1 MVDRRS
7 VRARQRHFTSSNRST
22 ANPPHLR
29 ALYVGVCAGLGFG
42 TVTHAQQTTPEP
54 SAAPLE
60 EVLVTGSRIVRRDL
74 EAPSPILTVG
84 AEAFD
89 QTSNIGVEAVLN
101 QYPQFNPGATQFSA
115 SNVTPNSADTP
126 GVSTLNMRGLGD
138 GRGLVLVNGR
148 RVQPVNAALAIDANM
163 IPAAMIADVEVISGG
178 AAATYGSDA
187 LAGVVNFKLR
197 TDFEGVRLNFQ
208 RGFQEAGD
216 GEESRADI
224 LVGGNFDDDKGNA
237 VFNVAWASRE
247 AAYFAPRDFYMRGY
261 LDPGTESNYPRISF
275 PAFFPTSA
283 AATQPSRAAVD
294 AAFPQLPPGSV
305 PTSSQFY
312 LNPDGQSVFLQTNAV
327 VNGYRGSTEFP
338 YKLRTQLN
346 DTLQEIDTRRLL
358 SSPMTRYSAFGRAT
372 YDITSNVS
380 LFAQGTFVNSEIW
393 ATGPPTPV
401 TTPAMPRHP
410 TLEPPAL
417 RALLDSRP
425 TPNATYRL
433 TEVAKYFP
441 NRTSENE
448 TQLFDF
454 TAGLEGRFPN
464 SDWTWEAFTQYGD
477 TTVLTNFVGFLWDE
491 RRVDFVSQP
500 NFPFGRGYSRP
511 ALTGSNVTL
520 TCTSGFPIFEPYTVD
535 GNGEIQFTNGF
546 ELSQDCVDAVAA
558 NQTQKNKVKQRI
570 FETNFQGKIAEMKA
584 GELRG
589 AFGAT
594 SRWNE
599 AMFRPD
605 PLYTSAV
612 AAGGE
617 TDINEIYGEILLP
630 VVPRFEL
637 EIGVR
642 RSDFQTVGRTETA
655 DTWKTLFNFTATDN
669 LRFRGGLQRAY
680 RTPNVSELFSG
691 PSSNPLIWN
700 EGDPCRTD
708 TLNLWGN
715 VPGNP
720 NRAQVQSLCSA
731 LIRAAG
737 VPFGSSDFDT
747 NPNQFPPTT
756 AASGSTVFSVQRQG
770 NPNLAPEIA
779 DTKTFGVV
787 WQSEGLDLTVS
798 ADYYAITLE
807 GAIDELTFPTVYQQ
821 CFNYNGTSN
830 PSYAISNQFCGLI
843 RRMDVTTN
851 TPGYAGQV
859 QGLFYNIGTRDISG
873 IDVDVSWAAELANF
887 GFDRIGGQISVRH
900 SLNYSLKWESTA
912 VPGSPTV
919 DYKGTLQTAQ
929 NGLYDYTP
937 FTTFGYRNDRLSISL
952 NWRFLPEIKPNG
964 YADNPLTTAR
974 STSSY
979 NLWGLSGG
987 WDFGGNIRLRAG
999 IDNLFNADPEVVGAT
1014 PDNNALINTNT
1025 GRYDPLGRRGFVGI
1039 DVNF

>member
-7 VRARQRHFTSSNRST
+7 LGVREQTGRAAIVRAAVTS
-22 ANPPHLR
+22 PLQLR
-29 ALYVGVCAGLGFG
+29 ALHVAVCAGLGLG
-42 TVTHAQQTTPEP
+42 SIAHAQQIPEP
-54 SAAPLE
+54 GSAAVE

-74 EAPSPILTVG
+74 EAPSPVLTVDS
-84 AEAFD
+84 EAFD

-101 QYPQFNPGATQFSA
+101 NYPQFNPGATQFNA

-148 RVQPVNAALAIDANM
+148 RVQPVNAALAIDTNM
-163 IPAAMIADVEVISGG
+163 IPSAMIANVEVISGG

-197 TDFEGVRLNFQ
+197 TDFEGVRINYQ

-216 GEESRADI
+216 GEESRADV
-224 LVGGNFDDDKGNA
+224 LVGGNFNDDRGNA
-237 VFNVAWASRE
+237 VFNVAWANRE
-247 AAYFAPRDFYMRGY
+247 AAYYAPRDFYMRGY

-275 PAFFPTSA
+275 PALFPTSA
-283 AATQPSRAAVD
+283 AATQPSRAAVN
-294 AAFPQLPPGSV
+294 AAFPQLPPGTI

-327 VNGYRGSTEFP
+327 VNGYKGSTEFP
-338 YKLRTQLN
+338 YKLRTQIN
-346 DTLQEIDTRRLL
+346 NTLQEIDTRRLL
-358 SSPMTRYSAFGRAT
+358 SSPLTRYSAFGRAT
-372 YDITSNVS
+372 YEVAENISM
-380 LFAQGTFVNSEIW
+380 FAQGTFVNSEIW

-425 TPNATYRL
+425 NPNATYRL
-433 TEVAKYFP
+433 TEVAKYMP

-477 TTVLTNFVGFLWDE
+477 TTVLTNFVGFIWDE

-500 NFPFGRGYSRP
+500 NFPFGKGYSRP
-511 ALTGSNVTL
+511 AFTGSNVTL
-520 TCTSGFPIFEPYTVD
+520 RCTSGFPIFEPYTVD
-535 GNGEIQFTNGF
+535 ANGDIHYTSGF
-546 ELSQDCVDAVAA
+546 QLSQDCIDAIAA

-570 FETNFQGKIAEMKA
+570 FETNFQGKLADMRA

-599 AMFRPD
+599 AAFRPD

-617 TDINEIYGEILLP
+617 TDVKELYGEILLP
-630 VVPRFEL
+630 VIRRLEL

-642 RSDFQTVGRTETA
+642 RSDFQTAGRSETA

-700 EGDPCRTD
+700 EGDPCRRD

-715 VPGNP
+715 VASNP

-737 VPFGSSDFDT
+737 VPLGASEFDID
-747 NPNQFPPTT
+747 PNNYPQNITT
-756 AASGSTVFSVQRQG
+756 GSTVFSVQRQG
-770 NPNLAPEIA
+770 NPNLQPEIA
-779 DTKTFGVV
+779 DTKTLGVV

-798 ADYYAITLE
+798 ADYYSIELE
-807 GAIDELTFPTVYQQ
+807 GAIDELSFPTVYQQ

-830 PSYAISNQFCGLI
+830 PTYDPNNQFCGLI
-843 RRMDVTTN
+843 RRADITST
-851 TPGYAGQV
+851 TPGSAGQV
-859 QGLFYNIGTRDISG
+859 QGLFYNIGTRDIAG
-873 IDVDVSWAAELANF
+873 VDVDVSWRAQLSNF
-887 GFDRIGGQISVRH
+887 GFDRIPGEISVRH
-900 SLNYSLKWESTA
+900 SLNYSLRWESTP
-912 VPGSPTV
+912 VPGAPTV
-919 DYKGTLQTAQ
+919 DYKGSLAQ
-929 NGLYDYTP
+929 AGLYDYTP
-937 FTTFGYRNDRLSISL
+937 FTTFGYRTDKLNISL
-952 NWRFLPEIKPNG
+952 NWRYLPSVKSSG
-964 YADNPLTTAR
+964 YPDNPLTT
-974 STSSY
+974 TFDTQSY
-979 NLWGLSGG
+979 SLLGLSGG
-987 WDFGGNIRLRAG
+987 WNFGANIRLRAG
-999 IDNLFNADPEVVGAT
+999 IDNLLDQDPKVVGAT
-1014 PDNNALINTNT
+1014 PDNNALSSTQT
-1025 GRYDPLGRRGFVGI
+1025 GRYDPLGRRGFVGLQV
-1039 DVNF
+1039 DF